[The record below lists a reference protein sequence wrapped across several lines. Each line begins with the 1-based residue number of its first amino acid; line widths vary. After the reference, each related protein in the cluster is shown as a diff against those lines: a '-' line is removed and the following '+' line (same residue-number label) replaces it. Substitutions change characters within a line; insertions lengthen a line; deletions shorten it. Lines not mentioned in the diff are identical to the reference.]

1 MAFKETMDDSSAF
14 TDFTENRVLKRRRT
28 NVQDDCFLPGNLMR
42 VKVTNFTTYS
52 TGTFNLSP
60 TLNMIIGPNG
70 AGKSTL
76 VAAICLGLGGKLDLI
91 KRKSMKS
98 MIKTGEE
105 EGSIEVTLKNFDPES
120 PITIRRTFTETKTRW
135 LVNNEQSDE
144 KTVRRICKNFNIQM
158 DNLCHFLPQERVVEF
173 ASLSPEKL
181 LLELERTVNLGN
193 LRLLHEDLISK
204 DNYREDLKLDIA
216 RKESHMEDMVS
227 QKAHLE
233 KEVEMY
239 EKYQEK
245 VKEIRYHEMLIPYAQ
260 IQDLRERQKD
270 IKKERDHAKKQLEQ
284 FKSNTRIL
292 EEQHSNNQKEC
303 EVLEADL
310 ESMKTKHTKT
320 TLEYNTKNNDIARNR
335 ETISG
340 LIITKSNLVN
350 KSNTKKLE
358 LESIQM
364 EKAELIN
371 KFSQLPEYDEMEFAR
386 KKEAR
391 DTLHYKESDLKSQ
404 LEDFYDQQNSISDR
418 MRKVKQEIL
427 RHEEKLTTKD
437 KLFVLEPRGR
447 HRNELLENAYQAH
460 IFLRRKP
467 ELRRFYLEAPVVSCD
482 VKDGRYA
489 KYVEK
494 VIDNNTM
501 LSLTISDQSAFNKI
515 SEALFPKYNAPLRLA
530 NEASSSGQIS
540 KEELESYGFEC
551 YLSDFIS
558 GPPDVI
564 NMLKAISKIHLIPV
578 SRKGLT
584 SEAFEK
590 LLTPNSKGRI
600 PFARFISADDF
611 VTVSRSRYGSH
622 QFFYTTEYVNEAR
635 FFGATGITYEA
646 RLRLEEQLSTLKIEF
661 KQLRE
666 EAATHQTETEKIKDD
681 HTSLL
686 LNLSQV
692 KNSVDRLKNIQKSK
706 ANLQMFI
713 NQKEDLVKKIEEES
727 QRDYTE
733 KIRVLERKVI
743 EKHHLLSTQYK
754 DLGSLLR
761 RITKLSIDSNQIET
775 SLLQVQ
781 NAVITIEKLKAQL
794 ADYHKILQE
803 KYEEAKQRYD
813 QIKKSD
819 AAQKIREQ
827 NASYTEEQRKVL
839 SNLASKYLA
848 NNTLSERHIRDRI
861 NHLDE
866 ERSLMETV
874 DHSSLEVLRHKIAEI
889 ESLGNI
895 LPEMRTKKERLD
907 ERIENIRRQWEPE
920 LETLVNHISSSF
932 RKNFTCVASDGR
944 VDLSKSDRFKDWKL
958 VILVKFRENADL
970 KILNSQSQS
979 GGERAVSTMF
989 FIMSLQ
995 GLTDAPFRVVD
1006 EINQG
1011 MDPRNERIA
1020 HKHLIETACGS
1031 NSSQYFL
1038 VTPKLL
1044 TGLHYH
1050 PKMTIHCIYTG
1061 PLLDVSNMDL
1071 RHQR

>member
-1 MAFKETMDDSSAF
+1 MSVRSPY
-14 TDFTENRVLKRRRT
+14 TDFGENQDVKRRRM
-28 NVQDDCFLPGNLMR
+28 NLQDDCFLPGNLMR
-42 VKVTNFTTYS
+42 VRVTNFTTYS
-52 TGTFNLSP
+52 MGTFNLSP

-105 EGSIEVTLKNFDPES
+105 EGSIEVTLKNFDPEP
-120 PITIRRTFTETKTRW
+120 PITIRRTFTETKSFW
-135 LVNNEQSDE
+135 LVNNVNSDE
-144 KTVRRICKNFNIQM
+144 KTVRRICKDFNIQM

-181 LLELERTVNLGN
+181 LLELERTVHSGK
-193 LRLLHEDLISK
+193 LRLLHEDLINK
-204 DNYREDLKLDIA
+204 DNYREDLKQDIA
-216 RKESHMEDMVS
+216 KKESHMEDLVS
-227 QKAHLE
+227 QKDHLE

-245 VKEIRYHEMLIPYAQ
+245 VREIQYHEMLIPYAQ

-270 IKKERDHAKKQLEQ
+270 IKKERDHAKKQLER
-284 FKSNTRIL
+284 FKSNTRTL
-292 EEQHSNNQKEC
+292 EEQHLNTRKEY

-310 ESMKTKHTKT
+310 ESMKSKHRKT
-320 TLEYNTKNNDIARNR
+320 VLEYNTKNNDITKNR

-350 KSNTKKLE
+350 KSNAKKLE
-358 LESIQM
+358 LESVQM
-364 EKAELIN
+364 EKTELTN
-371 KFSQLPEYDEMEFAR
+371 KLNQFLEYDEEEFTR
-386 KKEAR
+386 KKEIR
-391 DTLHYKESDLKSQ
+391 DTLHYKESDLRSH
-404 LEDFYDQQNSISDR
+404 LEDFYDKQNSISDR
-418 MRKVKQEIL
+418 MKKVKQDIQ

-437 KLFVLEPRGR
+437 KLFVLESRGR
-447 HRNELLENAYQAH
+447 HRNELLENAYQVH
-460 IFLRRKP
+460 IFLRKKP
-467 ELRRFYLEAPVVSCD
+467 ELKQFYLEAPVVSCN

-501 LSLTISDQSAFNKI
+501 LSVTISDQSAFNKI
-515 SEALFPKYNAPLRLA
+515 SETLFPKYNAPLRLA
-530 NEASSSGQIS
+530 NETSSSGQMS
-540 KEELESYGFEC
+540 KEELDSYGFEC

-578 SRKGLT
+578 STKRLSSHT
-584 SEAFEK
+584 FEK
-590 LLTPNSKGRI
+590 LLTPNAKGRI
-600 PFARFISADDF
+600 PFARFISGDDF
-611 VTVSRSRYGSH
+611 VTVARSRYGSH

-646 RLRLEEQLSTLKIEF
+646 RLLLEEELNALKIEF

-666 EAATHQTETEKIKDD
+666 ESGNYQTETEKIKND
-681 HTSLL
+681 HASLL
-686 LNLSQV
+686 LNLSEA
-692 KNSVDRLKNIQKSK
+692 KNSVDQLKSIQKSK
-706 ANLQMFI
+706 GNLNMFI
-713 NQKEDLVKKIEEES
+713 NQKEDLIKKIEEES
-727 QRDYTE
+727 RRDYTE
-733 KIRVLERKVI
+733 KIKVLERKVI
-743 EKHHLLSTQYK
+743 EKHQLLSCQYK
-754 DLGSLLR
+754 DLGLLLQ
-761 RITKLSIDSNQIET
+761 RITKLSIESNQLET
-775 SLLQVQ
+775 LLLQKQ
-781 NAVITIEKLKAQL
+781 NTVVTIERLKTQL
-794 ADYHKILQE
+794 ADYHKFLQE

-839 SNLASKYLA
+839 SDLASKYLDS
-848 NNTLSERHIRDRI
+848 NTLSESHIRDRI

-889 ESLGNI
+889 GSLENV

-907 ERIENIRRQWEPE
+907 ERIENIKLQWEPE
-920 LETLVNHISSSF
+920 LETLINHISSSF
-932 RKNFTCVASDGR
+932 RENFTSVASDGR

-958 VILVKFRENADL
+958 VILVKFREHADL

-1011 MDPRNERIA
+1011 MDPRNERMA
-1020 HKHLIETACGS
+1020 HKHLIETACRS
-1031 NSSQYFL
+1031 NKSQYFL

-1071 RHQR
+1071 RRHELIGR